1 MHRPHR
7 SDKGSD
13 IIMHIIAVRNFNPE
27 PQSAA
32 FGDRDMAQLISTLGF
47 WNTSAARHTPVE
59 DVQGI
64 FSGSLVA
71 ALGLYVLASAGLLT
85 GSTAGVAFLLHYAFG
100 VNFGLAFFILNLP
113 FFYLSWKRLGMA
125 FTLKTFIAIGLTSV
139 IADMQSRF
147 FQISSIHP
155 AWAALLGGLLLGF
168 GLLALYR
175 HRASLGGVGI
185 LGIYMQERF
194 GIRAGLVQ
202 LAIDMCV
209 LAAAFFVTTPP
220 VVFYSV
226 LGAVVLNLF
235 LTINHRADRYI
246 AL

>member
-1 MHRPHR
+1 M
-7 SDKGSD
+7 S
-13 IIMHIIAVRNFNPE
+13 IINA
-27 PQSAA
+27 
-32 FGDRDMAQLISTLGF
+32 LGF
-47 WNTSAARHTPVE
+47 WNTSATRHTPVE
-59 DVQGI
+59 DMQGI

-85 GSTAGVAFLLHYAFG
+85 GSTAGVAFLLHYALG
-100 VNFGLAFFILNLP
+100 INFGLAFFVLNLP
-113 FFYLSWKRLGMA
+113 FFYLSWKRLGMG
-125 FTLKTFIAIGLTSV
+125 FTVKTFIAIAITSV
-139 IADMQSRF
+139 LTNLQGDV
-147 FQISSIHP
+147 FQIANIHP
-155 AWAALLGGLLLGF
+155 AWAALLGGVLLGF
-168 GLLALYR
+168 GVLALYR

-202 LAIDMCV
+202 LAIDLCV

-235 LTINHRADRYI
+235 LTINHRSDRYI

>member
-1 MHRPHR
+1 MT
-7 SDKGSD
+7 
-13 IIMHIIAVRNFNPE
+13 
-27 PQSAA
+27 
-32 FGDRDMAQLISTLGF
+32 QLINALGL
-47 WNTSAARHTPVE
+47 WNTSAARHSPIE

-100 VNFGLAFFILNLP
+100 VNFGLAFFLLNLP

-125 FTLKTFIAIGLTSV
+125 FTVKTFIAIGLTSV
-139 IADMQSRF
+139 MSDLQSRLF
-147 FQISSIHP
+147 SISSIHP

-168 GLLALYR
+168 GALALYR

-185 LGIYMQERF
+185 LGVYLQERF
-194 GIRAGLVQ
+194 GIRAGLGQ
-202 LAIDMCV
+202 LSIDMCV
-209 LAAAFFVTTPP
+209 LAAAVFVTTPP

-226 LGAVVLNLF
+226 LGALVLNLF
-235 LTINHRADRYI
+235 VAINHRADRYI

>member
-1 MHRPHR
+1 MT
-7 SDKGSD
+7 
-13 IIMHIIAVRNFNPE
+13 
-27 PQSAA
+27 
-32 FGDRDMAQLISTLGF
+32 QLINALGV
-47 WNTSAARHTPVE
+47 WNTSATRHTPIE

-85 GSTAGVAFLLHYAFG
+85 GSTAGVAFLLHYAFD
-100 VNFGLAFFILNLP
+100 VNFGLAFFLLNLP

-125 FTLKTFIAIGLTSV
+125 FTIKTFVAIGLTSV
-139 IADMQSRF
+139 IADVQSRF
-147 FQISSIHP
+147 FSISSIHP

-185 LGIYMQERF
+185 LGVYLQERF

-235 LTINHRADRYI
+235 VAINHRADRYI

>member
-1 MHRPHR
+1 M
-7 SDKGSD
+7 S
-13 IIMHIIAVRNFNPE
+13 IITA
-27 PQSAA
+27 
-32 FGDRDMAQLISTLGF
+32 LGF
-47 WNTSAARHTPVE
+47 WNTNATRHTPVE

-85 GSTAGVAFLLHYAFG
+85 GSTAGVAFLLHYALG
-100 VNFGLAFFILNLP
+100 INFGLAFFLLNVP
-113 FFYLSWKRLGMA
+113 FFYLSWKQLGMA
-125 FTLKTFIAIGLTSV
+125 FTVKTFIAISITSV
-139 IADMQSRF
+139 LTNVQGQV
-147 FQISSIHP
+147 FQISEIHP

-202 LAIDMCV
+202 LAIDLCV
-209 LAAAFFVTTPP
+209 LAGAFFVTTPS

-226 LGAVVLNLF
+226 LGAVVFNLF

>member
-1 MHRPHR
+1 MTQL
-7 SDKGSD
+7 
-13 IIMHIIAVRNFNPE
+13 M
-27 PQSAA
+27 SA
-32 FGDRDMAQLISTLGF
+32 LGF
-47 WNTSAARHTPVE
+47 WNTSATRHTALE

-100 VNFGLAFFILNLP
+100 VNFGLAFFLLNLP
-113 FFYLSWKRLGMA
+113 FFYLSWKQLGMA
-125 FTLKTFIAIGLTSV
+125 FTLKTFIAIGITSLLTNIQADVFKIASV
-139 IADMQSRF
+139 
-147 FQISSIHP
+147 HP
-155 AWAALLGGLLLGF
+155 AWAALLGGLLLGY
-168 GLLALYR
+168 GVLALYR

-185 LGIYMQERF
+185 LGVYVQERF

-202 LAIDMCV
+202 LGIDLCV

-235 LTINHRADRYI
+235 VAINHRADRYI

>member
-1 MHRPHR
+1 
-7 SDKGSD
+7 
-13 IIMHIIAVRNFNPE
+13 
-27 PQSAA
+27 
-32 FGDRDMAQLISTLGF
+32 MAQRIGALGF
-47 WNTSAARHTPVE
+47 WNTSATRHTPLE

-64 FSGSLVA
+64 FSGSLVS

-85 GSTAGVAFLLHYAFG
+85 GSTAGIAFLLHYTFG
-100 VNFGLAFFILNLP
+100 VNFGLAFFLLNLP
-113 FFYLSWKRLGMA
+113 FFYLSWKRLGIA
-125 FTLKTFIAIGLTSV
+125 FTIKTFVAIGLTSV
-139 IADMQSRF
+139 LADVQSRF
-147 FQISSIHP
+147 FEISSIHP

-202 LAIDMCV
+202 LSVDMCV

-220 VVFYSV
+220 VVVYSV

>member
-1 MHRPHR
+1 MT
-7 SDKGSD
+7 
-13 IIMHIIAVRNFNPE
+13 
-27 PQSAA
+27 
-32 FGDRDMAQLISTLGF
+32 QLISALGF
-47 WNTSAARHTPVE
+47 WNTTATRHTPIE

-100 VNFGLAFFILNLP
+100 VNFGLAFFLLNLP

-125 FTLKTFIAIGLTSV
+125 FTIKTFIAIGLTSV
-139 IADMQSRF
+139 LADVQSRF
-147 FQISSIHP
+147 FSISSIHP

-185 LGIYMQERF
+185 LGIYLQDRF

-209 LAAAFFVTTPP
+209 LAAAFFITTPP

-235 LTINHRADRYI
+235 VAINHRADRYI

>member
-1 MHRPHR
+1 MT
-7 SDKGSD
+7 
-13 IIMHIIAVRNFNPE
+13 
-27 PQSAA
+27 
-32 FGDRDMAQLISTLGF
+32 QLINALGV
-47 WNTSAARHTPVE
+47 WNTSATRHSPIE

-100 VNFGLAFFILNLP
+100 VNFGLAFFLLNLP
-113 FFYLSWKRLGMA
+113 FFYLSWKRLGVA
-125 FTLKTFIAIGLTSV
+125 FTVKTFIAIGLTSV
-139 IADMQSRF
+139 MSDLQSRLF
-147 FQISSIHP
+147 SISSIHP

-168 GLLALYR
+168 GALALYR

-185 LGIYMQERF
+185 LGVYLQERF

-202 LAIDMCV
+202 LGIDLCV

-226 LGAVVLNLF
+226 LGALVLNLF
-235 LTINHRADRYI
+235 VAINHRADRYI

>member
-1 MHRPHR
+1 MTQR
-7 SDKGSD
+7 
-13 IIMHIIAVRNFNPE
+13 INA
-27 PQSAA
+27 
-32 FGDRDMAQLISTLGF
+32 LGV
-47 WNTSAARHTPVE
+47 WNTSATRHTPIE

-100 VNFGLAFFILNLP
+100 VNFGLAFFLLNLP

-139 IADMQSRF
+139 LSDVQSRF
-147 FQISSIHP
+147 FSISSIHP

-185 LGIYMQERF
+185 LGIYLQERF

-226 LGAVVLNLF
+226 LGAIVLNLF
-235 LTINHRADRYI
+235 VAINHRADRYI

>member
-1 MHRPHR
+1 MTQR
-7 SDKGSD
+7 
-13 IIMHIIAVRNFNPE
+13 INA
-27 PQSAA
+27 
-32 FGDRDMAQLISTLGF
+32 LGV
-47 WNTSAARHTPVE
+47 WNTSATRHTPVE

-100 VNFGLAFFILNLP
+100 VNFGLAFFLLNLP

-125 FTLKTFIAIGLTSV
+125 FTVKTFIAIGLTSV
-139 IADMQSRF
+139 LADVQSRF
-147 FQISSIHP
+147 FSISSIHP

-185 LGIYMQERF
+185 LGIYLQERF

-226 LGAVVLNLF
+226 LGAIVLNLF
-235 LTINHRADRYI
+235 VAINHRADRYI

>member
-1 MHRPHR
+1 MT
-7 SDKGSD
+7 
-13 IIMHIIAVRNFNPE
+13 
-27 PQSAA
+27 
-32 FGDRDMAQLISTLGF
+32 QLINALGV
-47 WNTSAARHTPVE
+47 WNTSATRHTPIE

-85 GSTAGVAFLLHYAFG
+85 GSTAGVAFLLHYAFD
-100 VNFGLAFFILNLP
+100 VNFGLAFFLLNLP

-125 FTLKTFIAIGLTSV
+125 FTIKTFVAIGLTSV
-139 IADMQSRF
+139 IADVQSRF
-147 FQISSIHP
+147 FSISSIHP

-185 LGIYMQERF
+185 LGIYLQERF
-194 GIRAGLVQ
+194 GIRAGIVQ

-235 LTINHRADRYI
+235 VAINHRADRYI

>member
-1 MHRPHR
+1 MT
-7 SDKGSD
+7 
-13 IIMHIIAVRNFNPE
+13 
-27 PQSAA
+27 
-32 FGDRDMAQLISTLGF
+32 QLISALGF
-47 WNTSAARHTPVE
+47 WNTTATRHTPIE

-100 VNFGLAFFILNLP
+100 ANFGLAFFLLNLP

-125 FTLKTFIAIGLTSV
+125 FTIKTFIAIGLTSV
-139 IADMQSRF
+139 LADVQSRF
-147 FQISSIHP
+147 LSISSIHP

-185 LGIYMQERF
+185 LGIYLQERF

-226 LGAVVLNLF
+226 FGAVVLNLF
-235 LTINHRADRYI
+235 VAINHRADRYI

>member
-1 MHRPHR
+1 M
-7 SDKGSD
+7 S
-13 IIMHIIAVRNFNPE
+13 
-27 PQSAA
+27 
-32 FGDRDMAQLISTLGF
+32 QLIGALGF
-47 WNTSAARHTPVE
+47 WNTSATRHTPVE

-71 ALGLYVLASAGLLT
+71 ALGLYVLAGAGLLT

-100 VNFGLAFFILNLP
+100 VNFGLAFFLLNLP

-139 IADMQSRF
+139 LADIQSRF
-147 FQISSIHP
+147 FEIASIHS

-185 LGIYMQERF
+185 LGIHLQERF

-202 LAIDMCV
+202 LVIDMCV
-209 LAAAFFVTTPP
+209 LAAAFFVTTPS

-235 LTINHRADRYI
+235 LAVNHRADRYI

>member
-1 MHRPHR
+1 M
-7 SDKGSD
+7 S
-13 IIMHIIAVRNFNPE
+13 
-27 PQSAA
+27 
-32 FGDRDMAQLISTLGF
+32 QLISALGF
-47 WNTSAARHTPVE
+47 WNTTATRHTPVE

-64 FSGSLVA
+64 FSGSLVS

-85 GSTAGVAFLLHYAFG
+85 GSTAGIAFLLHYAFG
-100 VNFGLAFFILNLP
+100 VNFGLAFFLLNLP

-125 FTLKTFIAIGLTSV
+125 FTIKTFIAIGLTSLLTSLQPKV
-139 IADMQSRF
+139 MEIAAIQ
-147 FQISSIHP
+147 P
-155 AWAALLGGLLLGF
+155 AWAALLGGLLLGY

-209 LAAAFFVTTPP
+209 LAAAFFITTPP

-235 LTINHRADRYI
+235 VAINHRADRYI

>member
-1 MHRPHR
+1 M
-7 SDKGSD
+7 S
-13 IIMHIIAVRNFNPE
+13 
-27 PQSAA
+27 
-32 FGDRDMAQLISTLGF
+32 QLINALGF
-47 WNTSAARHTPVE
+47 LNTSATRHTPVE

-85 GSTAGVAFLLHYAFG
+85 GSTAGIAFLLHYALD
-100 VNFGLAFFILNLP
+100 VNFGLAFFVLNLP
-113 FFYLSWKRLGMA
+113 FFYLSLTRLGMA
-125 FTLKTFIAIGLTSV
+125 FTVKTFIAIAITSALTSV
-139 IADMQSRF
+139 QGQVLEIA
-147 FQISSIHP
+147 SIHP
-155 AWAALLGGLLLGF
+155 AWAALLGGLLLGY
-168 GLLALYR
+168 GVLALYR

-202 LAIDMCV
+202 LGIDLCV
-209 LAAAFFVTTPP
+209 LAAAFFITAPP

-226 LGAVVLNLF
+226 IGAVVLNLF
-235 LTINHRADRYI
+235 LTVNHRADRYI

>member
-1 MHRPHR
+1 MT
-7 SDKGSD
+7 
-13 IIMHIIAVRNFNPE
+13 
-27 PQSAA
+27 
-32 FGDRDMAQLISTLGF
+32 QLINALGV
-47 WNTSAARHTPVE
+47 WNTSATRHSPIE

-100 VNFGLAFFILNLP
+100 VNFGLAFFLLNLP

-125 FTLKTFIAIGLTSV
+125 FTMKTFIAIGLTSL
-139 IADMQSRF
+139 IADLQSRLF
-147 FQISSIHP
+147 SISSIHP

-168 GLLALYR
+168 GALALYR

-185 LGIYMQERF
+185 LGVYLQERF

-202 LAIDMCV
+202 LAIDLCV

-226 LGAVVLNLF
+226 LGALVLNLF
-235 LTINHRADRYI
+235 VAINHRADRYI

>member
-1 MHRPHR
+1 MTQL
-7 SDKGSD
+7 
-13 IIMHIIAVRNFNPE
+13 M
-27 PQSAA
+27 SA
-32 FGDRDMAQLISTLGF
+32 LGF
-47 WNTSAARHTPVE
+47 WNTTATRHTTVE

-64 FSGSLVA
+64 FSGSLIA

-100 VNFGLAFFILNLP
+100 VNFGLAFFLLNLP
-113 FFYLSWKRLGMA
+113 FFYLSWKRLGIA
-125 FTLKTFIAIGLTSV
+125 FTVKTFIAIGITSLLTNVQTDVFKIASV
-139 IADMQSRF
+139 
-147 FQISSIHP
+147 HP
-155 AWAALLGGLLLGF
+155 AWAALLGGVLLGF

-202 LAIDMCV
+202 LGIDLCV

-235 LTINHRADRYI
+235 VAINHRADRYI